1 MRLWHTSNVATTNE
15 LNPVLKPL
23 LRGHFHQAAFFFA
36 LGACVM
42 LLANTESVRMFIAAF
57 IYSFCLVAQFGISA
71 LYHRPQWNE
80 SRRKFM
86 RKLDHSAIFA
96 LIAGTAT
103 PVCLFAVQGPEGVKL
118 LAAFWVTAAVGIL
131 QSLFWTGAP
140 KWVSIPLYIFCGW
153 LALPYLN
160 EIGTA
165 LGPSGLA
172 LIFSGGVV
180 YTLGALVYGLK
191 WPNPAPRIFGYHEVF
206 HLLVIVAAILHFI
219 AIVKLVN

>member
-1 MRLWHTSNVATTNE
+1 MATTSAAQ

-42 LLANTESVRMFIAAF
+42 LLVNTRDARMLAAALV
-57 IYSFCLVAQFGISA
+57 YSICLCTLFGISA
-71 LYHRPQWNE
+71 LYHRPTWSE
-80 SRRKFM
+80 TRRKFM

-103 PVCLFAVQGPEGVKL
+103 PVCLFAVPGTDGLKL
-118 LAAFWVTAAVGIL
+118 LAAFWVTATVGIL

-153 LALPYLN
+153 LAVPYVR
-160 EIGTA
+160 EMGAA
-165 LGPSGLA
+165 LGPAGIA

-180 YTLGALVYGLK
+180 YTIGALVYGLK

-219 AIVKLVN
+219 AIVRLVN